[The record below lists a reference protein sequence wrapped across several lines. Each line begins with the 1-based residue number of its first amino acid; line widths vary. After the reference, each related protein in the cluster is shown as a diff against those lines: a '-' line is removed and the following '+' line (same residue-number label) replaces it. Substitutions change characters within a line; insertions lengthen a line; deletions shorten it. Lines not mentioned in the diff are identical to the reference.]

1 MAAVMILMP
10 KMIKCI
16 MDGLL
21 PISERAKELMHK
33 HFGEDADFYIGLDP
47 AILLGDPEVVT
58 AGIIFIPIT
67 LLLAVIMPGN
77 RILPFGDLATIGFF
91 IAMAVAV
98 HKGNL
103 FRTLF
108 SGGAIMYMTI
118 WISNQTIPWM
128 TKLAKIT
135 GSTDGSSMVAALD
148 QGGNPITYV
157 FTQIFVKENISGALM
172 IAGIYIACLVFTV
185 FWTRKE
191 KRIPLHW
198 RKTHKGDGSM
208 GDLSL
213 EKVSETYLDVLKEIG
228 NIGAGNAMTALSQ
241 MLNCKVDMKVP
252 QVKLLDFNEVGA
264 LMGGEEQVM
273 VGVFLGVE
281 GDITGSM
288 MFLVEQGSAKHLLH
302 KIMGDMVQ
310 QEGFSEIEF
319 SAMQEIGN
327 IITGAYL
334 NSLSM
339 LTNLTIIP
347 TPPSLTLD
355 MAGAILSVPAIEFGT
370 LGDKILLIQSQFYD
384 EVEIDG
390 YFILVPDIESYPK
403 ILKSLGIPVA

>member
-1 MAAVMILMP
+1 
-10 KMIKCI
+10 
-16 MDGLL
+16 
-21 PISERAKELMHK
+21 
-33 HFGEDADFYIGLDP
+33 
-47 AILLGDPEVVT
+47 
-58 AGIIFIPIT
+58 
-67 LLLAVIMPGN
+67 
-77 RILPFGDLATIGFF
+77 
-91 IAMAVAV
+91 
-98 HKGNL
+98 
-103 FRTLF
+103 
-108 SGGAIMYMTI
+108 
-118 WISNQTIPWM
+118 
-128 TKLAKIT
+128 
-135 GSTDGSSMVAALD
+135 
-148 QGGNPITYV
+148 
-157 FTQIFVKENISGALM
+157 
-172 IAGIYIACLVFTV
+172 
-185 FWTRKE
+185 
-191 KRIPLHW
+191 
-198 RKTHKGDGSM
+198 M

-264 LMGGEEQVM
+264 MMGGEEQVM

-288 MFLVEQGSAKHLLH
+288 MFLVEQNSAKHLLH

-310 QEGFSEIEF
+310 QDGFSEIEF
-319 SAMQEIGN
+319 SAMKEIGN

-355 MAGAILSVPAIEFGT
+355 MAGGGAILSVPAIEFGT

-403 ILKSLGIPVA
+403 ILSSLGISVE

>member
-1 MAAVMILMP
+1 
-10 KMIKCI
+10 
-16 MDGLL
+16 
-21 PISERAKELMHK
+21 
-33 HFGEDADFYIGLDP
+33 
-47 AILLGDPEVVT
+47 
-58 AGIIFIPIT
+58 
-67 LLLAVIMPGN
+67 
-77 RILPFGDLATIGFF
+77 
-91 IAMAVAV
+91 
-98 HKGNL
+98 
-103 FRTLF
+103 
-108 SGGAIMYMTI
+108 
-118 WISNQTIPWM
+118 
-128 TKLAKIT
+128 
-135 GSTDGSSMVAALD
+135 
-148 QGGNPITYV
+148 
-157 FTQIFVKENISGALM
+157 
-172 IAGIYIACLVFTV
+172 
-185 FWTRKE
+185 
-191 KRIPLHW
+191 
-198 RKTHKGDGSM
+198 M

-319 SAMQEIGN
+319 SAMQEIGTTPRGCWLRCMMFRHSTALWCSLACSQGCAGARY

-339 LTNLTIIP
+339 MTNLTIIP

-403 ILKSLGIPVA
+403 ILTSLGIPIA